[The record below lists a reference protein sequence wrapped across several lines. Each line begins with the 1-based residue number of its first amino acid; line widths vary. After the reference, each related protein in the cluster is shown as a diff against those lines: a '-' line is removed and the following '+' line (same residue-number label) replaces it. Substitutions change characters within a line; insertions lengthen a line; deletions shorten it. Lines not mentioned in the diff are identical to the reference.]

1 MEGGFWGVPGTTCE
15 EVLNSVAGLETHRGA
30 VLPPGDGTPLGVH
43 EALLTDVVEDVL
55 EVEDV
60 NAVADVKELCGSL
73 LVSAGRL
80 VVGDPEL
87 GSLDLGALDL
97 RAVRWGGHVCI
108 KRENSRGWSAG
119 RRRETGNGSFWRSY
133 GGRSR

>member
-1 MEGGFWGVPGTTCE
+1 VEGGFGSVPGTTCE
-15 EVLNSVAGLETHRGA
+15 EVLDSVAGLETHGGA

-43 EALLTDVVEDVL
+43 EALLKDVVEDVL

-60 NAVADVKELCGSL
+60 DAVADVKELSGGL

-87 GSLDLGALDL
+87 GSLDL
-97 RAVRWGGHVCI
+97 RAARWGGHVCI
-108 KRENSRGWSAG
+108 KRKNSRGWSAG
-119 RRRETGNGSFWRSY
+119 KRGETRRGDFWRIY
-133 GGRSR
+133 GGRTR

>member
-1 MEGGFWGVPGTTCE
+1 VEGGFGGVPGTACE
-15 EVLNSVAGLETHRGA
+15 EVLDSVAGLETHGGA
-30 VLPPGDGTPLGVH
+30 VLPPGDGTPLGIH
-43 EALLTDVVEDVL
+43 EALLKDVIEDVL

-60 NAVADVKELCGSL
+60 DAVADVKELSGDL
-73 LVSAGRL
+73 LMGAGRL

-87 GSLDLGALDL
+87 GSLDL

-108 KRENSRGWSAG
+108 KRKNSRGWSAG
-119 RRRETGNGSFWRSY
+119 KRGETGERDFWRSY

>member
-15 EVLNSVAGLETHRGA
+15 EVLNSVAGLEAHRGA
-30 VLPPGDGTPLGVH
+30 VLPPGDGTPLGIH
-43 EALLTDVVEDVL
+43 EALLKDVVEDIL

-87 GSLDLGALDL
+87 GSLDL
-97 RAVRWGGHVCI
+97 RAVRWRGHVCI
-108 KRENSRGWSAG
+108 KRKNSRGWSAG
-119 RRRETGNGSFWRSY
+119 KRGETGDGDFWRSY
-133 GGRSR
+133 GGSSR